1 MVDLLLSDKANIVML
16 DDRQHNLL
24 PLAKGLSTFYQ
35 VTPFLDCEPFMDYLE
50 AKSSIGLILIS
61 IDALNNDGKNV
72 FQRLRSNPLI
82 KNVPIIL
89 SLSLHDKLQEAA
101 ALALDASDYLT
112 RPYSIPI
119 ETARMKKLIYSYLS
133 LQISSEQNRY
143 LSKVVREKS
152 QKIHKVRADILVATT
167 DASFREH
174 ESLAMLS
181 RTADVRDPET
191 GSHLKRM
198 ANYTK
203 LIAKN
208 LGLSAAVQTLLL
220 EAAPLHDIGKVGI
233 PDDILLYPG
242 KHSPEKTK
250 IMQQHPSIGYEI
262 LHGSSSLIIQTAA
275 EIALAHHEKY
285 DGSGYPNGLMG
296 ENIPLYA
303 RIVAVADVF
312 DALTSKRPYKKAWS
326 LDDAVA
332 YLQEHRGNHF
342 DPVCVDAFLKDY
354 PEVIKIYE
362 KFQEE

>member
-1 MVDLLLSDKANIVML
+1 
-16 DDRQHNLL
+16 
-24 PLAKGLSTFYQ
+24 
-35 VTPFLDCEPFMDYLE
+35 
-50 AKSSIGLILIS
+50 
-61 IDALNNDGKNV
+61 
-72 FQRLRSNPLI
+72 
-82 KNVPIIL
+82 
-89 SLSLHDKLQEAA
+89 
-101 ALALDASDYLT
+101 
-112 RPYSIPI
+112 
-119 ETARMKKLIYSYLS
+119 MKKLIYSYLS

-143 LSKVVREKS
+143 LSKVVQEKS
-152 QKIHKVRADILVATT
+152 QKIHKVRADILIATT
-167 DASFREH
+167 DASFREQ
-174 ESLAMLS
+174 ESLKLLS

-198 ANYTK
+198 ANYAK

-208 LGLSAAVQTLLL
+208 LGLSEAVQSLLL
-220 EAAPLHDIGKVGI
+220 DAAPLHDIGKVGI

-303 RIVAVADVF
+303 RIVAVVDVF

-342 DPVCVDAFLKDY
+342 DPVCVDAFLQDF

-362 KFQEE
+362 KYQED